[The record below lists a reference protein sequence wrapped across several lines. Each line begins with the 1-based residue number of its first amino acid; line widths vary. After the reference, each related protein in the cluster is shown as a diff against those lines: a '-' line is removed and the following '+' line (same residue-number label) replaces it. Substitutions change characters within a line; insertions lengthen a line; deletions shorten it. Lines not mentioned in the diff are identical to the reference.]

1 MIMKINTQFIIGGLL
16 CCIIALVSGCASSQL
31 FDIWSNSSYQT
42 LPLNK
47 MLVISVI
54 KNMEHRRSWE
64 DAFSAELEKHN
75 VAAMSSYRLFPDVL
89 PDTNQVIQAVQSNGF
104 DGVLV
109 TRWLPLDTKT
119 HYMQGFGMDED
130 QMTNEYNEKYFASY
144 FQDFNYAG
152 NVDSQ
157 KVDIRV
163 FDVWAIKNGKKM
175 IWRAKSQS
183 PEPNSLLK
191 VRPEIVTLIVSKLT
205 ERGIIASER

>member
-1 MIMKINTQFIIGGLL
+1 
-16 CCIIALVSGCASSQL
+16 
-31 FDIWSNSSYQT
+31 
-42 LPLNK
+42 
-47 MLVISVI
+47 
-54 KNMEHRRSWE
+54 
-64 DAFSAELEKHN
+64 
-75 VAAMSSYRLFPDVL
+75 
-89 PDTNQVIQAVQSNGF
+89 
-104 DGVLV
+104 
-109 TRWLPLDTKT
+109 
-119 HYMQGFGMDED
+119 MQGFGMDED

-163 FDVWAIKNGKKM
+163 FDVWATKNGKKM

>member
-1 MIMKINTQFIIGGLL
+1 
-16 CCIIALVSGCASSQL
+16 
-31 FDIWSNSSYQT
+31 
-42 LPLNK
+42 
-47 MLVISVI
+47 
-54 KNMEHRRSWE
+54 
-64 DAFSAELEKHN
+64 
-75 VAAMSSYRLFPDVL
+75 
-89 PDTNQVIQAVQSNGF
+89 
-104 DGVLV
+104 
-109 TRWLPLDTKT
+109 
-119 HYMQGFGMDED
+119 MQGFGMDED

-163 FDVWAIKNGKKM
+163 FGRLGDQKWKEM

-205 ERGIIASER
+205 ERGIICI